1 MRKIIFLFLIFS
13 TISFA
18 QDGSLD
24 ASFNSSDI
32 GNGSG
37 DGLTGYVNV
46 SNLQNDGKVI
56 VGGYFTGYNNVT
68 RNNIARLNS
77 DGSLDTSFGSVV
89 GASGS
94 VYSIAIQSDG
104 KILIGGL
111 FTSYNN
117 NNCNYI
123 ARLNSNGTF
132 DSSFSIGT
140 GANGQVNSIAIQS
153 DGKILVGGN
162 FSSFN
167 GISKQRIVRLNSDG
181 SIDNTFLS
189 GSGLSS
195 LGQTELSSI
204 IVQPDN
210 KIVLCGSFTSYNG
223 NNIKN
228 LVRLNGDGTIDPTFN
243 IGVGPNG
250 EIVTMAIQVDGK
262 IVLGG
267 FFTSYNGIVKNRIVR
282 LNGDGTLDPSFTS
295 GNGFNGNVNSISL
308 TSSNKIIIGGSFT
321 QYNSNPSKN
330 IVGLNIDGT
339 LDSTF
344 SIGSGANAAI
354 NSISIQFDDKIIIG
368 GSFNFF
374 SNVLKPYINR
384 LNSDGSVDL
393 NFNQSTGVFSSVNSV
408 DVQDDGKVILAGK
421 IEKYNGILT
430 ENVIRVNA
438 DGSLDPTFYSP
449 SLSGGINSGGF
460 IKSTSTQPD
469 GKIIICGNFTS
480 YQGIQCSNNIA
491 RLNSNGTLDTSF
503 SQTPGFISNGTDNY
517 VNISR
522 TQADDKIII
531 GGDFNYYY
539 DIPVN
544 RLARLNVDSSLDVS
558 FNNGGTGFNGSVYS
572 LSIQSDGKLIVGG
585 GFTSY
590 NGTSSNYI
598 VRLNTDGTKDNTFN
612 IGTGGSFSILT
623 SAIQSDG
630 KILLGGDFTGFNGS
644 FKNRIVRL
652 NEDGSIDTSFSI
664 GSGANGTI
672 SSIKIQ
678 LDGKIIIVGSF
689 TSYNGVNARRV
700 ARLNIDGS
708 LDTTFTTGLGANNF
722 IYAVDIQP
730 DSKIIV
736 GGLFTSY
743 NGVGR
748 NRLARLN
755 STSLSNNQNYLDEN
769 NLVISTNDDILNINS
784 TLEKIKNIKIYDI
797 SGRLLLNKNNLND
810 LKLKINEVNKKN
822 QILIIQVYFSSNL
835 YIVRKVVF

>member
-1 MRKIIFLFLIFS
+1 MRKIIYLFLIFS

-111 FTSYNN
+111 FTSYNS

-755 STSLSNNQNYLDEN
+755 STSLSNNQNCLDEN
-769 NLVISTNDDILNINS
+769 NLVISTNDDLLNINS
-784 TLEKIKNIKIYDI
+784 KVKKIKSIKIYDI
-797 SGRLLLNKNNLND
+797 SGKLLLNKNNLND
-810 LKLKINEVNKKN
+810 LELEINEVNKKN
-822 QILIIQVYFSSNL
+822 QILIIQVNFSDNL
-835 YIVRKVVF
+835 NIVRKIFF